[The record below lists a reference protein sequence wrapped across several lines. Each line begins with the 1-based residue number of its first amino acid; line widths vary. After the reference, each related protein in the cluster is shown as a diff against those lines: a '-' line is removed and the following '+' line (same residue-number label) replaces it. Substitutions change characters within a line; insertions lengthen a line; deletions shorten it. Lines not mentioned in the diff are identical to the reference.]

1 MQPCDSHSVKAIAL
15 YSGSVVDLAIKFC
28 FFIFQL
34 ICECPNSRQ
43 KSEVDLRDT
52 GQLAQSLIEY
62 ACKEAA
68 EDMAMRMPWPGLP
81 TTSTCVFSC
90 LHMCTCW
97 LVHQSSSNDGGYNC
111 WLNGSGK
118 TLGKI
123 C

>member
-15 YSGSVVDLAIKFC
+15 YSGSVLDLAIKFC

-68 EDMAMRMPWPGLP
+68 EDMARRMPWPGLP
-81 TTSTCVFSC
+81 TRYLNMRLAAYICA
-90 LHMCTCW
+90 
-97 LVHQSSSNDGGYNC
+97 LVGAYTDD
-111 WLNGSGK
+111 
-118 TLGKI
+118 LGAFD
-123 C
+123 